1 MPLNPSQ
8 PVRFYGGMRVRPPR
22 TKTEAVVFAVMA
34 NPEVL
39 RINGKNAQDPK
50 VLVVHNCYML
60 NTFMKNNILHGSIF
74 AAEAF
79 QFNRTFT
86 RLCGKDEYR
95 HSVYAAVY
103 DTERSGYYR

>member
-34 NPEVL
+34 NPEIL

-50 VLVVHNCYML
+50 VLIVHNCY
-60 NTFMKNNILHGSIF
+60 TEHIY
-74 AAEAF
+74 EE
-79 QFNRTFT
+79 QFPAWLYF
-86 RLCGKDEYR
+86 CYR
-95 HSVYAAVY
+95 SVPA
-103 DTERSGYYR
+103 